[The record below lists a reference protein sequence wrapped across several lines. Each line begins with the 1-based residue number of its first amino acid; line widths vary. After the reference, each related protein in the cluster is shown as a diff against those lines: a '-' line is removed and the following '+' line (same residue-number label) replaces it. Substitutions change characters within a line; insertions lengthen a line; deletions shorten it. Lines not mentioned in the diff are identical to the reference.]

1 MKIRSKAMLKF
12 YSNDK
17 HRTIGVTSKK
27 IRRAKRKM
35 KKKLRMIKT
44 EDEKKK
50 LRMIKTENEKNKK

>member
-1 MKIRSKAMLKF
+1 MKSD
-12 YSNDK
+12 SNVK
-17 HRTIGVTSKK
+17 HRTRGVTSKK

-35 KKKLRMIKT
+35 KKNLRMIKT

>member
-1 MKIRSKAMLKF
+1 MLKF
-12 YSNDK
+12 YSNVNY
-17 HRTIGVTSKK
+17 RTRGVASKK

-35 KKKLRMIKT
+35 KKKFKMIKT